1 MSILNKLTEDQIAA
15 FEDCKTKEEL
25 LEVAAKLGIAPTE
38 EDIAEAMAMIKT
50 ANLESGEIN
59 DDDLDAV
66 AGGTD
71 KNKEGYVKVSK
82 NDECLCGEYESS
94 PTPIHS
100 HTKDG
105 RHCGTC
111 KHCRQV
117 RSADVCTKMKF

>member
-1 MSILNKLTEDQIAA
+1 MKNFNAEMIEKA
-15 FEDCKTKEEL
+15 KTVKSAEEL
-25 LEVAAKLGIAPTE
+25 LELAKANGMEITA
-38 EDIAEAMAMIKT
+38 DEAKT
-50 ANLESGEIN
+50 YFAQLNPKSGELD

-71 KNKEGYVKVSK
+71 KNKEGYVKVDK

-100 HTKDG
+100 NTKDG

-117 RSADVCTKMKF
+117 RSADICTKMKF

>member
-1 MSILNKLTEDQIAA
+1 MSILNKLTEDQITA

-25 LEVAAKLGIAPTE
+25 LEVAAKLGITPTE
-38 EDIAEAMAMIKT
+38 EDITEAMAMIK
-50 ANLESGEIN
+50 ASNLESGEID

-66 AGGTD
+66 AGGTA
-71 KNKEGYVKVSK
+71 KNKEGYVKVKK

-94 PTPIHS
+94 ATPIHS
-100 HTKDG
+100 HTDDG

-117 RSADVCTKMKF
+117 RSADICTKMKF

>member
-25 LEVAAKLGIAPTE
+25 LEVAAKLGVTPTE
-38 EDIAEAMAMIKT
+38 DDIAEAMAMIKT

-66 AGGTD
+66 AGGTS
-71 KNKEGYVKVSK
+71 KNKEGYVKVDK

-94 PTPIHS
+94 STPIHS
-100 HTKDG
+100 NTKDG

-117 RSADVCTKMKF
+117 RSADICTKMKF

>member
-25 LEVAAKLGIAPTE
+25 LEVAAKLGITPTE

-71 KNKEGYVKVSK
+71 LNKEGYVKVSK

>member
-25 LEVAAKLGIAPTE
+25 LEVAAKLGITPTE
-38 EDIAEAMAMIKT
+38 EDITEAMAMIKA
-50 ANLESGEIN
+50 ANLKSSEIN

-71 KNKEGYVKVSK
+71 LNKEGYVKVSK

-94 PTPIHS
+94 PTHIHS

-117 RSADVCTKMKF
+117 RSADICTKMKF

>member
-1 MSILNKLTEDQIAA
+1 MSILNKFTEEQITA
-15 FEDCKTKEEL
+15 FEDCKTKEQL
-25 LEVAAKLGIAPTE
+25 LEVAAKLGITPTE
-38 EDIAEAMAMIKT
+38 EDITEAMAMIKA
-50 ANLESGEIN
+50 ANLKSGEIN

-71 KNKEGYVKVSK
+71 LNKEGYVKVSK

-100 HTKDG
+100 KPKED
-105 RHCGTC
+105 RHCGPC

>member
-1 MSILNKLTEDQIAA
+1 MSILNKFTEEQITA

-25 LEVAAKLGIAPTE
+25 LEVAAKLGVTPTE
-38 EDIAEAMAMIKT
+38 EDIAEAMAMIKA

-71 KNKEGYVKVSK
+71 LNKEGYVKVSK
-82 NDECLCGEYESS
+82 NDECLCGEYESTA
-94 PTPIHS
+94 TPIHS
-100 HTKDG
+100 YTDDG

-117 RSADVCTKMKF
+117 RSADVCVKMKF

>member
-25 LEVAAKLGIAPTE
+25 LEVAAKLGINPTE
-38 EDIAEAMAMIKT
+38 EDIAEAMAMIKAT
-50 ANLESGEIN
+50 NLESGEI
-59 DDDLDAV
+59 DDDALDAV
-66 AGGTD
+66 AGGT
-71 KNKEGYVKVSK
+71 KTNKEGYVKVSK

-94 PTPIHS
+94 ATPIHS
-100 HTKDG
+100 NTKDG

>member
-38 EDIAEAMAMIKT
+38 EDIAEAMTMIKT
-50 ANLESGEIN
+50 ANLKNGEID

-71 KNKEGYVKVSK
+71 LNKEGYVKVKK

-94 PTPIHS
+94 STPIHS
-100 HTKDG
+100 HTDDG